1 MGRIVIATLLLLLT
15 MAGPLRADP
24 LRSEPR
30 SGAAPTVGV
39 ESLAWLAGRWTCEAF
54 GGQAEDV
61 WAPPAGGQMAGLFRL
76 VKDDGPTFYEIM
88 ILLMIDGR
96 LTMRLKHFD
105 AALHAWEEKDDTVD
119 FPLVDFEHDT
129 WYFDG
134 LTIERTGED
143 GMIMHLRIE
152 SGRSES
158 IVDFPYVRVGRL

>member
-1 MGRIVIATLLLLLT
+1 MRRTVIVTLLLLAG
-15 MAGPLRADP
+15 AGPLLAEP
-24 LRSEPR
+24 LRDEPR
-30 SGAAPTVGV
+30 SGVVPTVGV

-76 VKDDGPTFYEIM
+76 VKDEGPTFYEIM
-88 ILLMIDGR
+88 ILLMVDGR

-105 AALHAWEEKDDTVD
+105 AVLHGWEEKDDTVD
-119 FPLVDFEHDT
+119 FPLVDYENDT

-143 GMIMHLRIE
+143 GMTMHLRIE
-152 SGRSES
+152 SGGSES
-158 IVDFPYVRVGRL
+158 IIDFPYVRVGRL